1 MGRIGRTKLTLN
13 LRSEDQKRCQGL
25 GRGYVNKKKILINV
39 ITYSKFL
46 QLKLM
51 ILLTFY
57 YYKNVT
63 LCRCEKVTQK
73 AWWTWIKQSME
84 KTQSRMIPKVLVRDR
99 PRSILE
105 INQLSQLSDEVALGP
120 RSHRN
125 SQETESGM
133 EQGWLNHSVSYCCN
147 SPTLKSPCPTPQPPP
162 QY

>member
-25 GRGYVNKKKILINV
+25 GRGYLNKKKILINV

-46 QLKLM
+46 QPKLM

-125 SQETESGM
+125 SQENRKRDGTGM
-133 EQGWLNHSVSYCCN
+133 I
-147 SPTLKSPCPTPQPPP
+147 KSLCVLLL
-162 QY
+162 